1 MYQSNV
7 LTKNNSLRLSDHG
20 YSFSSFILS
29 RFVKRPI
36 KDVIECTNLVDDLLT
51 VKNDQDACLRF
62 RGIARDS
69 LLVPRCFA
77 RCRRSTFSL
86 TPLSPTRIKNI

>member
-7 LTKNNSLRLSDHG
+7 LTKNNSLRQSDHG
-20 YSFSSFILS
+20 YSFSSFILWC
-29 RFVKRPI
+29 FVKRPI

-51 VKNDQDACLRF
+51 VKNDQDACLF

-69 LLVPRCFA
+69 LLLPRCFA